1 MLSPVYFQNGYEYRA
16 STKAFYRTFNP
27 ECHDE
32 TMVDQEVVDVILS
45 GRVNI
50 AFSIPPDCASYPP
63 FPGRISPSTCM
74 GKL

>member
-1 MLSPVYFQNGYEYRA
+1 MLYFQNGYEYRA

-32 TMVDQEVVDVILS
+32 TTADQEVVDVILS
-45 GRVNI
+45 GKVI
-50 AFSIPPDCASYPP
+50 TAFSMPPRTVPPIHLFPDRIP
-63 FPGRISPSTCM
+63 PSTCM